1 MQHQEFTMLTSQR
14 KQLILEKLGVE
25 GQVQSKALSILFDVS
40 EDTIR
45 RDLRELAAE
54 GRLQR
59 VHGGAL
65 PSSSAIAPFAERQSV
80 KMDAK
85 KRVARKGAQLISS
98 GQVVIVD
105 GGTTTS
111 ELITF
116 FPPDLRITVV
126 THSPSIALGLVD
138 HPSIEVILI
147 GGRLYKHSI
156 VAVGAAAI
164 EGIANIH
171 ADLFFMGVTGIHPDA
186 GLTTGDFEEACI
198 KRAFSGRAAE
208 TVVLASPEKINT
220 ASSFV
225 IGDVSSVNTIVVE
238 DGTDKDWI
246 RAVSE
251 KGVSVVLTS
260 DRAPL

>member
-1 MQHQEFTMLTSQR
+1 MLTSQR
-14 KQLILEKLGVE
+14 KQLIVEKLEAE

-65 PSSSAIAPFAERQSV
+65 PSSSAIAPFAERQFV

-85 KRVARKGAQLISS
+85 KKVAQKGAQLISS

-105 GGTTTS
+105 GGTTTA

-116 FPPDLRITVV
+116 LPPDLHITVV
-126 THSPSIALGLVD
+126 THSPSIALGLVN
-138 HPSIEVILI
+138 HPSVEVILI

-156 VAVGAAAI
+156 VAVGTGAI
-164 EGIANIH
+164 EGIGNIH

-208 TVVLASPEKINT
+208 TIVLASPEKINT

-225 IGDVSSVNTIVVE
+225 IGDVCLANTIVVDE
-238 DGTDKDWI
+238 STDEDWI

-251 KGVSVVLTS
+251 KGVSIIV
-260 DRAPL
+260 

>member
-1 MQHQEFTMLTSQR
+1 MLTSQR
-14 KQLILEKLGVE
+14 KQLILEKLEAE
-25 GQVQSKALSILFDVS
+25 GLVQSTALSLFFSVS

-65 PSSSAIAPFAERQSV
+65 PASSAIAPFAERQSV

-85 KRVARKGAQLISS
+85 KRVARRGAQLISP
-98 GQVVIVD
+98 GQVVIID

-116 FPPDLRITVV
+116 LPPDLRITVV
-126 THSPSIALGLVD
+126 THSPGIALGLVD
-138 HPSIEVILI
+138 HPCIEVILI

-156 VAVGAAAI
+156 VTVGAATI
-164 EGIANIH
+164 EGINNIH
-171 ADLFFMGVTGIHPDA
+171 ADLFFMGVTGVHPEA
-186 GLTTGDFEEACI
+186 GLTTGDYEEACI

-220 ASSFV
+220 ASAFV
-225 IGDVSSVNTIVVE
+225 IGDLSLVNTLVVE
-238 DGTDKDWI
+238 NTTDERW
-246 RAVSE
+246 VSALKE
-251 KGVSVVLTS
+251 KGVAVIA
-260 DRAPL
+260 RQ

>member
-1 MQHQEFTMLTSQR
+1 MQYQEFMMLTSQR
-14 KQLILEKLGVE
+14 KQLILEKLGTE
-25 GQVQSKALSILFDVS
+25 GQVQSKALSMFFDVS

-164 EGIANIH
+164 EGIENIH
-171 ADLFFMGVTGIHPDA
+171 ADLFFMGVTGIHPEA

-238 DGTDKDWI
+238 DNTDKEWI

-260 DRAPL
+260 ESDTL

>member
-1 MQHQEFTMLTSQR
+1 MLTSQR
-14 KQLILEKLGVE
+14 KQLILEKLEAE
-25 GQVQSKALSILFDVS
+25 GQVQSTALSVYFSVS

-65 PSSSAIAPFAERQSV
+65 PASSAVVPFAERKTV

-85 KRVARKGAQLISS
+85 KNVARKGAQLISA
-98 GQVVIVD
+98 GQVVIID
-105 GGTTTS
+105 GGTTTA

-116 FPPDLRITVV
+116 LPPDLQITVV

-138 HPSIEVILI
+138 HPLIDVILI

-156 VAVGAAAI
+156 VTVGAAAI
-164 EGIANIH
+164 EGIGNVH
-171 ADLFFMGVTGIHPDA
+171 ADLFFMGVTGIHPEA

-208 TVVLASPEKINT
+208 TIVLASPEKINT
-220 ASSFV
+220 ASSFA
-225 IGDVSSVNTIVVE
+225 IGDVSLANTMVVE
-238 DGTDKDWI
+238 DGTDQSWI
-246 RAVSE
+246 NAMTE
-251 KGVSVVLTS
+251 KGVTIVKTA
-260 DRAPL
+260 DRTHE

>member
-1 MQHQEFTMLTSQR
+1 
-14 KQLILEKLGVE
+14 
-25 GQVQSKALSILFDVS
+25 
-40 EDTIR
+40 
-45 RDLRELAAE
+45 
-54 GRLQR
+54 
-59 VHGGAL
+59 
-65 PSSSAIAPFAERQSV
+65 
-80 KMDAK
+80 MDAK

-98 GQVVIVD
+98 GQVVIID

-138 HPSIEVILI
+138 HPAIEVILI

-164 EGIANIH
+164 EGIENIH

-225 IGDVSSVNTIVVE
+225 IGDVSSVNTIIVE
-238 DGTDKDWI
+238 DGTDKEWI

-251 KGVSVVLTS
+251 KGVSVVLAS
-260 DRAPL
+260 DRDSL

>member
-1 MQHQEFTMLTSQR
+1 MLAHQR
-14 KQLILEKLGVE
+14 KHLILEQLQVE
-25 GQVQSKALSILFDVS
+25 GQVQSKNLSDRFGVS

-65 PSSSAIAPFAERQSV
+65 PSSSAVATFSERKSLKTDV
-80 KMDAK
+80 KMK
-85 KRVARKGAQLISS
+85 IARKGTELISS

-111 ELITF
+111 ELIACL
-116 FPPDLRITVV
+116 PEDLHITVV
-126 THSPSIALGLVD
+126 THSPSIALGWVD
-138 HPSIEVILI
+138 KPEVDVILI

-156 VAVGAAAI
+156 VSVGAAAI
-164 EGIANIH
+164 EGIGNIH
-171 ADLFFMGVTGIHPDA
+171 ADIFFMGVTGIHPEA
-186 GLTTGDFEEACI
+186 GLTTGDYEEACI

-208 TVVLASPEKINT
+208 TVVLVSPEKVNA

-225 IGDVSSVNTIVVE
+225 IGEIGLINTIVVDSE
-238 DGTDKDWI
+238 TDDNWLRSI
-246 RAVSE
+246 E
-251 KGVSVVLTS
+251 GKGITIIK
-260 DRAPL
+260 A

>member
-1 MQHQEFTMLTSQR
+1 MLTSQR
-14 KQLILEKLGVE
+14 KQLILEKLEAE
-25 GQVQSKALSILFDVS
+25 GQVQSTALSLFFSVS

-65 PSSSAIAPFAERQSV
+65 PASSAIAPFAERQSV

-85 KRVARKGAQLISS
+85 KRVARRGAQLISP
-98 GQVVIVD
+98 GQVVIID

-116 FPPDLRITVV
+116 LPPDLRITVV
-126 THSPSIALGLVD
+126 THSPGIALGLVD
-138 HPSIEVILI
+138 HPCIEVILI
-147 GGRLYKHSI
+147 GGRLHKHSI
-156 VAVGAAAI
+156 VTVGAAAI
-164 EGIANIH
+164 EGINNIH
-171 ADLFFMGVTGIHPDA
+171 ADLFFMGVTGVHPEA
-186 GLTTGDFEEACI
+186 GLTTGDYEEACI

-220 ASSFV
+220 ASAFV
-225 IGDVSSVNTIVVE
+225 IGDLSLVNTLVVE
-238 DGTDKDWI
+238 NTTDERW
-246 RAVSE
+246 VSALKE
-251 KGVSVVLTS
+251 KGVAVIASQ
-260 DRAPL
+260 

>member
-14 KQLILEKLGVE
+14 KQLILEKLGAE

-126 THSPSIALGLVD
+126 THSPSIALGFVD

-260 DRAPL
+260 DRDPL

>member
-1 MQHQEFTMLTSQR
+1 MLSHQR
-14 KQLILEKLGVE
+14 KHLILEQLQVE
-25 GQVQSKALSILFDVS
+25 GQVQSKNLSDRFGVS

-65 PSSSAIAPFAERQSV
+65 PSSSAVATFSERKSLKTDV
-80 KMDAK
+80 KMK
-85 KRVARKGAQLISS
+85 IARKGTELISS

-111 ELITF
+111 ELIACL
-116 FPPDLRITVV
+116 PDDLHITVV

-138 HPSIEVILI
+138 KPEVDVILI

-156 VAVGAAAI
+156 VSVGVAAI
-164 EGIANIH
+164 EGIGNIH
-171 ADLFFMGVTGIHPDA
+171 ADIFFMGVTGIHPEA
-186 GLTTGDFEEACI
+186 GLTTGDYEEACI

-208 TVVLASPEKINT
+208 TVVLVSPEKVNA

-225 IGDVSSVNTIVVE
+225 IGEVGLINTIVVDSE
-238 DGTDKDWI
+238 TDDNWLRSI
-246 RAVSE
+246 E
-251 KGVSVVLTS
+251 GKGITIIK
-260 DRAPL
+260 A

>member
-1 MQHQEFTMLTSQR
+1 MLTSQR
-14 KQLILEKLGVE
+14 KQLILEKLEAE
-25 GQVQSKALSILFDVS
+25 GQVQSTALSLFFSVS

-65 PSSSAIAPFAERQSV
+65 PASSAIAPFAERQSV

-85 KRVARKGAQLISS
+85 KRVARRGEQLISP
-98 GQVVIVD
+98 GQVVIID

-116 FPPDLRITVV
+116 LPPDLRITVV
-126 THSPSIALGLVD
+126 THSPGIALGLVD
-138 HPSIEVILI
+138 HPCIEVILI

-156 VAVGAAAI
+156 VTVGAATI
-164 EGIANIH
+164 EGINNIH
-171 ADLFFMGVTGIHPDA
+171 ADLFFMGVTGVHPEA
-186 GLTTGDFEEACI
+186 GLTTGDYEEACI

-220 ASSFV
+220 ASAFV
-225 IGDVSSVNTIVVE
+225 IGDLSLVNTLVVE
-238 DGTDKDWI
+238 NTTDERW
-246 RAVSE
+246 VSALKE
-251 KGVSVVLTS
+251 KGVAVIASQ
-260 DRAPL
+260 

>member
-1 MQHQEFTMLTSQR
+1 MLTSQR
-14 KQLILEKLGVE
+14 KQLILEKLEAE
-25 GQVQSKALSILFDVS
+25 GQVQSTALSVYFSVS

-65 PSSSAIAPFAERQSV
+65 PASSAVVPFAERKTV

-85 KRVARKGAQLISS
+85 KNVARKGAQLISA
-98 GQVVIVD
+98 GQVVIID
-105 GGTTTS
+105 GGTTTA

-116 FPPDLRITVV
+116 LPPDLQITVV
-126 THSPSIALGLVD
+126 THSPSIALGLVE
-138 HPSIEVILI
+138 HPLIDVILI

-156 VAVGAAAI
+156 VTVGAAAI
-164 EGIANIH
+164 ESIGNIH
-171 ADLFFMGVTGIHPDA
+171 ADLFFMGVTGIHPEA

-208 TVVLASPEKINT
+208 TIVMASPEKINT
-220 ASSFV
+220 ASSFA
-225 IGDVSSVNTIVVE
+225 IGDVSLANTMVVE
-238 DGTDKDWI
+238 DGTDQAWI
-246 RAVSE
+246 NAITE
-251 KGVSVVLTS
+251 KGVTIVKTAGLTHE
-260 DRAPL
+260 

>member
-1 MQHQEFTMLTSQR
+1 MLTSQR
-14 KQLILEKLGVE
+14 KQLILEKLQAE
-25 GQVQSKALSILFDVS
+25 GQVQSKALSMLFTVS

-65 PSSSAIAPFAERQSV
+65 PSSSAIAPFAERQSL

-85 KRVARKGAQLISS
+85 KRVARKGAQLISP
-98 GQVVIVD
+98 GQVVIID

-116 FPPDLRITVV
+116 LPSDLNITVV
-126 THSPSIALGLVD
+126 THSPGIALGLVN
-138 HPSIEVILI
+138 HPAIEVILI

-156 VAVGAAAI
+156 VTVGAAAI
-164 EGIANIH
+164 EGIGNIH
-171 ADLFFMGVTGIHPDA
+171 ADLFFMGVTGIHPDT

-208 TVVLASPEKINT
+208 TVVLASPEKINS

-225 IGDVSSVNTIVVE
+225 IGDLSLVNTIVVE
-238 DGTDKDWI
+238 DDTDKAWI
-246 RAVSE
+246 NAITG
-251 KGVSVVLTS
+251 KGVSVVM
-260 DRAPL
+260 

>member
-1 MQHQEFTMLTSQR
+1 MLTRQR
-14 KQLILEKLGVE
+14 KQLILEKLGAE

-85 KRVARKGAQLISS
+85 KRVARTGAQLISS
-98 GQVVIVD
+98 GQVVIID

-138 HPSIEVILI
+138 HPAIEVILI

-164 EGIANIH
+164 EGIENIH

-186 GLTTGDFEEACI
+186 GLTTGDFEEASI

-225 IGDVSSVNTIVVE
+225 IGDVSSVNTIIVE
-238 DGTDKDWI
+238 DGTDKEWI

-251 KGVSVVLTS
+251 KGVSVVLAS
-260 DRAPL
+260 DRDSL

>member
-1 MQHQEFTMLTSQR
+1 MLTRQR
-14 KQLILEKLGVE
+14 KQLILEKLGAE

-40 EDTIR
+40 EDTSR

-98 GQVVIVD
+98 GQVVIID

-138 HPSIEVILI
+138 HPAIEVILI

-164 EGIANIH
+164 EGIENIH

-198 KRAFSGRAAE
+198 KRAFSGKAAE
-208 TVVLASPEKINT
+208 TIVLASPEKINT
-220 ASSFV
+220 ASSFA
-225 IGDVSSVNTIVVE
+225 IGDVSLANSMVVE
-238 DGTDKDWI
+238 DGTDRAWI
-246 RAVSE
+246 NAITE
-251 KGVSVVLTS
+251 KGVTIVKTS
-260 DRAPL
+260 DRTHE

>member
-1 MQHQEFTMLTSQR
+1 MLTSQR
-14 KQLILEKLGVE
+14 KQLILEKLEAE
-25 GQVQSKALSILFDVS
+25 GQVQSTALSVHFSVS

-65 PSSSAIAPFAERQSV
+65 PASSAVVPFAERKTV

-85 KRVARKGAQLISS
+85 RNVARKGAQLISA
-98 GQVVIVD
+98 GQVVIID
-105 GGTTTS
+105 GGTTTA

-116 FPPDLRITVV
+116 LPSDLQITVV
-126 THSPSIALGLVD
+126 THSPSIALGLVE
-138 HPSIEVILI
+138 HPLIDVILI

-156 VAVGAAAI
+156 VTVGAAAI
-164 EGIANIH
+164 EGIGNIH
-171 ADLFFMGVTGIHPDA
+171 ADLFFMGVTGIHPEA

-208 TVVLASPEKINT
+208 TIVLASPEKINT
-220 ASSFV
+220 ASSFA
-225 IGDVSSVNTIVVE
+225 IGDVSLANTMVVE
-238 DGTDKDWI
+238 DGTDRAWI
-246 RAVSE
+246 NAITE
-251 KGVSVVLTS
+251 KGVTIVKTA
-260 DRAPL
+260 DRTHE

>member
-14 KQLILEKLGVE
+14 KQLILEKLGAE

-251 KGVSVVLTS
+251 
-260 DRAPL
+260 RAYPSF

>member
-1 MQHQEFTMLTSQR
+1 MLTSQR
-14 KQLILEKLGVE
+14 KQLILEKLEAE
-25 GQVQSKALSILFDVS
+25 GQVQSTALSVYFSVS

-65 PSSSAIAPFAERQSV
+65 PASSAVVPFAERKTV

-85 KRVARKGAQLISS
+85 KNVARKGAQLISA
-98 GQVVIVD
+98 GQVVIID
-105 GGTTTS
+105 GGTTTA

-116 FPPDLRITVV
+116 LPSDLQITVV
-126 THSPSIALGLVD
+126 THSPSIALGLVE
-138 HPSIEVILI
+138 HPLIDVILI

-156 VAVGAAAI
+156 VTVGAAAI
-164 EGIANIH
+164 EGIGNIH
-171 ADLFFMGVTGIHPDA
+171 ADLFFMGVTGIHPEA

-208 TVVLASPEKINT
+208 TIVLASPEKINT
-220 ASSFV
+220 ASSFA
-225 IGDVSSVNTIVVE
+225 IGDVSLANTMVVE
-238 DGTDKDWI
+238 EGTDQAWI
-246 RAVSE
+246 NAITE
-251 KGVSVVLTS
+251 KGVTIVKTA
-260 DRAPL
+260 DRTHE

>member
-1 MQHQEFTMLTSQR
+1 MLTSQR
-14 KQLILEKLGVE
+14 KQLIIEKLETE

-85 KRVARKGAQLISS
+85 KKVAQKGAQLISS
-98 GQVVIVD
+98 GQVVIID
-105 GGTTTS
+105 GGTTTA

-116 FPPDLRITVV
+116 LPPDLHITVV
-126 THSPSIALGLVD
+126 THSPSIALGLVT
-138 HPSIEVILI
+138 HPSVEVILI

-156 VAVGAAAI
+156 VAVGAGAI
-164 EGIANIH
+164 EGIENIH

-208 TVVLASPEKINT
+208 TIVLASPEKINT

-225 IGDVSSVNTIVVE
+225 IGDVSLANTIVV
-238 DGTDKDWI
+238 DGNTDEDWI
-246 RAVSE
+246 RALSE
-251 KGVSVVLTS
+251 KGVSVI
-260 DRAPL
+260 A

>member
-1 MQHQEFTMLTSQR
+1 MLTSQR
-14 KQLILEKLGVE
+14 KQLILEKLEAE
-25 GQVQSKALSILFDVS
+25 GQVQSTALSVHFSVS

-65 PSSSAIAPFAERQSV
+65 PASSAVVSFAERKTV

-85 KRVARKGAQLISS
+85 KNVARKGAQLILA
-98 GQVVIVD
+98 GQVVIID
-105 GGTTTS
+105 GGTTTA

-116 FPPDLRITVV
+116 LPRDLQITVV
-126 THSPSIALGLVD
+126 THSPSIALGLVE
-138 HPSIEVILI
+138 HPLIDVILI

-156 VAVGAAAI
+156 VTVGAAAI
-164 EGIANIH
+164 EGIGNIH
-171 ADLFFMGVTGIHPDA
+171 ADLFFMGVTGIHPEA

-208 TVVLASPEKINT
+208 TIVLASPEKINT
-220 ASSFV
+220 ASSFA
-225 IGDVSSVNTIVVE
+225 IGEVSLANTMVVE
-238 DGTDKDWI
+238 DGTDRAWI
-246 RAVSE
+246 NAITE
-251 KGVSVVLTS
+251 KGVTIVKTA
-260 DRAPL
+260 DRTHE

>member
-1 MQHQEFTMLTSQR
+1 MLTSQR
-14 KQLILEKLGVE
+14 KQLILEKLEAE
-25 GQVQSKALSILFDVS
+25 GQVQSTALSVHFSVS

-65 PSSSAIAPFAERQSV
+65 PASSAVVPFAERKTV

-85 KRVARKGAQLISS
+85 RNVARKGAQLISA
-98 GQVVIVD
+98 GQVVIID
-105 GGTTTS
+105 GGTTTA

-116 FPPDLRITVV
+116 LPPDLQITVV
-126 THSPSIALGLVD
+126 THSPSIALGLVE
-138 HPSIEVILI
+138 HPLIDVILI

-156 VAVGAAAI
+156 VTVGAAAI
-164 EGIANIH
+164 EGIGNIH

-198 KRAFSGRAAE
+198 KRAFSGKAAE
-208 TVVLASPEKINT
+208 TIVLASPEKINT
-220 ASSFV
+220 ASSFA
-225 IGDVSSVNTIVVE
+225 IGDVSLANTMVVE
-238 DGTDKDWI
+238 DGTDRAWI
-246 RAVSE
+246 NAITE
-251 KGVSVVLTS
+251 KGVTIVKTS
-260 DRAPL
+260 DRTH

>member
-1 MQHQEFTMLTSQR
+1 MLTSQR
-14 KQLILEKLGVE
+14 KQLILEKLEAE
-25 GQVQSKALSILFDVS
+25 GQVQSTALSVHFSVS

-65 PSSSAIAPFAERQSV
+65 PASSAVVHFAERKTV

-85 KRVARKGAQLISS
+85 RNVARKGAQLISA
-98 GQVVIVD
+98 GQVVIID
-105 GGTTTS
+105 GGTTTA

-116 FPPDLRITVV
+116 LPPDLQITVV
-126 THSPSIALGLVD
+126 THSPSIALGLVE
-138 HPSIEVILI
+138 HPLIDVILI

-156 VAVGAAAI
+156 VTVGAAAI
-164 EGIANIH
+164 EGIGNIH

-198 KRAFSGRAAE
+198 KRAFSGKAAE
-208 TVVLASPEKINT
+208 TIVLASPEKINT
-220 ASSFV
+220 ASSFA
-225 IGDVSSVNTIVVE
+225 IGDVSLANTMVVE
-238 DGTDKDWI
+238 DGTDRAWI
-246 RAVSE
+246 NAITE
-251 KGVSVVLTS
+251 KGVTIVKTS
-260 DRAPL
+260 DRTHE

>member
-1 MQHQEFTMLTSQR
+1 MLTSQR
-14 KQLILEKLGVE
+14 KQLILEKLQAE
-25 GQVQSKALSILFDVS
+25 GQVQSKALSMLFTVS

-54 GRLQR
+54 GRLLR

-65 PSSSAIAPFAERQSV
+65 PSSSAIAPFAERQSL

-85 KRVARKGAQLISS
+85 KRVARKGAQLISP
-98 GQVVIVD
+98 GQVVIID

-116 FPPDLRITVV
+116 LPSDLNITVV
-126 THSPSIALGLVD
+126 THSPGIALGLVN
-138 HPSIEVILI
+138 HPAIEVILI

-156 VAVGAAAI
+156 VTVGAAAI
-164 EGIANIH
+164 EGIGNIH
-171 ADLFFMGVTGIHPDA
+171 ADLFFMGVTGIHPDT

-208 TVVLASPEKINT
+208 TVVLASPEKINS

-225 IGDVSSVNTIVVE
+225 IGDLSLVNTIVVE
-238 DGTDKDWI
+238 DDTDKAWI
-246 RAVSE
+246 NAITG
-251 KGVSVVLTS
+251 KGVSVVM
-260 DRAPL
+260 

>member
-1 MQHQEFTMLTSQR
+1 MQHQEFMMLTSQR
-14 KQLILEKLGVE
+14 KKLILEKLGAE
-25 GQVQSKALSILFDVS
+25 GQVQSKALSMLFDVS

-65 PSSSAIAPFAERQSV
+65 PSSSAIAPYAERQSV

-126 THSPSIALGLVD
+126 THSPSIALRLVD

-164 EGIANIH
+164 EGIENIH
-171 ADLFFMGVTGIHPDA
+171 ADLFFMGVTGIHPEA

-208 TVVLASPEKINT
+208 TVVLASPEKVNT

-238 DGTDKDWI
+238 DNTDRDWI

-260 DRAPL
+260 ESVTL

>member
-1 MQHQEFTMLTSQR
+1 MQYQESPMLTSQR
-14 KQLILEKLGVE
+14 KQLILEKLEAE
-25 GQVQSKALSILFDVS
+25 GQVQSTALSVHFSVS

-65 PSSSAIAPFAERQSV
+65 PASSAVVPFAERKTV

-85 KRVARKGAQLISS
+85 KNVARKGAQLISA
-98 GQVVIVD
+98 GQVVIID
-105 GGTTTS
+105 GGTTTA

-116 FPPDLRITVV
+116 LPSDLQITVV
-126 THSPSIALGLVD
+126 THSPSIALGLVE
-138 HPSIEVILI
+138 HPLIDVILI

-156 VAVGAAAI
+156 VTVGAAAI
-164 EGIANIH
+164 EGIGNIH
-171 ADLFFMGVTGIHPDA
+171 ADLFFMGVTGIHPEA

-208 TVVLASPEKINT
+208 TIVLASPEKINT
-220 ASSFV
+220 ASSFA
-225 IGDVSSVNTIVVE
+225 IGHVSLANTMVVE
-238 DGTDKDWI
+238 EGTDRAWI
-246 RAVSE
+246 NAITE
-251 KGVSVVLTS
+251 KGVTIVKTA
-260 DRAPL
+260 DRTHE